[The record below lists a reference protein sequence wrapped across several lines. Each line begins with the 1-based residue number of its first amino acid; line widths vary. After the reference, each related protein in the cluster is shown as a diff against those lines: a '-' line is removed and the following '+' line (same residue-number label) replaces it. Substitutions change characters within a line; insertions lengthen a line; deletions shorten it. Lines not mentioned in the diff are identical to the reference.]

1 MKKLKIRMRLTDEC
15 LGMTPPNP
23 KILTEYIASK
33 APDAL
38 SREEE
43 LEAAGLPSDPAV
55 EEMVNRET
63 TIFPKLE
70 DGRPFF
76 WDYQIRGFMKDQC
89 GMLSRS
95 EGTLSSSLVA
105 FRKIIDGLVFVRP
118 RKIPLILPEGGTMG
132 SCHRVIR
139 INSATGERTAITSS
153 ETVPAGTELE
163 FEIHYMPLKD
173 KAPKAPKK
181 DKKGAEKEAKA
192 PAASKADL
200 AAVIRE
206 WFEHGEYRGLGQ
218 WRNSGKGAFTV
229 ISIEES

>member
-1 MKKLKIRMRLTDEC
+1 VKKIRVRLRLTEES

-23 KILTEYIASK
+23 KLLTEFIASK

-43 LEAAGLPSDPAV
+43 LEAAGVPSDPAV
-55 EEMVNRET
+55 ADMVNRET

-95 EGTLSSSLVA
+95 EGTLSSQLTA
-105 FRKIIDGLVFVRP
+105 FRKVIDGLVFVRP
-118 RKIPLILPEGGTMG
+118 RKIPLILPEAGALG

-139 INSATGERTAITSS
+139 INSATGERTAIISS
-153 ETVPAGTELE
+153 ETVPEGTELE
-163 FEIHYMPLKD
+163 FEIHYMPLKN
-173 KAPKAPKK
+173 KAPKVSKKESKDPGKKPAPTASV
-181 DKKGAEKEAKA
+181 DI
-192 PAASKADL
+192 PAL
-200 AAVIRE
+200 LRE
-206 WFEHGEYRGLGQ
+206 WLEHGEYRGLGQ
-218 WRNSGKGAFTV
+218 WRNSGKGTYELVSF
-229 ISIEES
+229 EEM